1 MILQNFLHVS
11 EKKSLI
17 SQKKKLSPEVWKM
30 VLKPSRAFVWCLR
43 KKKRFWLRK
52 KNNASWFLRKFVFCE
67 TLTWRPSKKKE
78 SILNHTAFQESAN
91 RFCTSI
97 FEFNYKSFFQTV
109 CVKTLLNKKSK
120 IKRKLVETSVFCF
133 SMPLFSEQKKS
144 RVLFS
149 SKKKHWAIWAKTR
162 KTRLRGNL

>member
-1 MILQNFLHVS
+1 MITFFDFFLLILQNFLHVS

-17 SQKKKLSPEVWKM
+17 SQKKK
-30 VLKPSRAFVWCLR
+30 AFHQRSEKWCLNLLGR
-43 KKKRFWLRK
+43 LFGVSEKKTFLTQK

-78 SILNHTAFQESAN
+78 SILNHTAFQENAN
-91 RFCTSI
+91 RFFTSI

-149 SKKKHWAIWAKTR
+149 SKKKHWAI
-162 KTRLRGNL
+162 